1 MKITVL
7 DAGTL
12 GADLSLAPL
21 KEIGECSVYET
32 TSPEDVVERIADC
45 DVVVI
50 NKIKLNE
57 SNLSSAKNLKLICV
71 AATGYDN
78 IDISYCRGKGIAVCN
93 VEGYS
98 SHSVSQVT
106 VSMVLSLVNHLNEY
120 NKFVRSGEYSE
131 SGVANRLVPV
141 YHELN
146 GMTWGSVGFGNIG
159 KEVGAVAKA
168 LGCKLIV
175 CKRTPVDGYEC
186 VDIDTLCRESDII
199 TIHTPLNDST
209 RNLINKERLS
219 LMKKDVVIVNA
230 ARGAVTDE
238 SAIADALISG
248 SIGAFGTDVYSVEPF
263 EKNHPLYNIK
273 DLPNVILT
281 PHMAWGAYESRKRCL
296 DEIVSNIK
304 DFYIGGTKGRVDL
317 R

>member
-12 GADLSLAPL
+12 GADLSLEPL
-21 KEIGECSVYET
+21 KEIGECTVYNT
-32 TSPEDVVERIADC
+32 TSPEEVADRIFDC

-57 SNLSSAKNLKLICV
+57 SNLPYAKNLKLICV

-78 IDISYCRGKGIAVCN
+78 IDVAYCKENGIAVCN

-106 VSMVLSLVNHLNEY
+106 VAMVLSLVNHLNEY
-120 NKFVRSGEYSE
+120 TQFVRNGEYSD
-131 SGVANRLVPV
+131 SGVANRLTPV

-146 GMTWGSVGFGNIG
+146 GMTWGIVGFGNIG
-159 KEVGAVAKA
+159 KDVGNVAKA
-168 LGCKLIV
+168 LGCKLLV

-186 VDIDTLCRESDII
+186 ADIDTICRESDII
-199 TIHTPLNDST
+199 TIHTPLNDGT
-209 RNLINKERLS
+209 RNLINKERLA
-219 LMKKDVVIVNA
+219 LMKNDVVIVNA

-238 SAIADALISG
+238 SAIADALLSG
-248 SIGAFGTDVYSVEPF
+248 SIGAFGTDVYSVEPL
-263 EKNHPLYNIK
+263 EKNHPLYSIK
-273 DLPNVILT
+273 DLPNVMLT

-296 DEIVSNIK
+296 DEIVSNIN
-304 DFYIGGTKGRVDL
+304 DFCNGGIKGRVDL